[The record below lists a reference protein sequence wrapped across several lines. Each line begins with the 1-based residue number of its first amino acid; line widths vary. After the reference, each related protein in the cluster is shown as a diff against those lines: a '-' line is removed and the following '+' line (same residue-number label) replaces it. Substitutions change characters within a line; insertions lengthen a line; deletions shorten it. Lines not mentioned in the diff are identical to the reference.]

1 MREKIKIPRGVY
13 ILSTSSVVGWD
24 EGQGPIGSDFDTIG
38 DKDDTFGKDTWEK
51 SESEMQRLA
60 LSGALAKCRMTDKE
74 LDLLFAGDL
83 LNQCVGSNY
92 GLIDFNVPYMGLYG
106 ACSTAAEGLMLSS
119 LACGAYVKYAAAV
132 SSSHN
137 ASAERQFRFPLEYGG
152 QRTPT
157 SQWTVTGSGAFVLT
171 SDVKKLAEDGEG
183 DKFTV
188 KVSDVMPGIAIDA
201 GISDVN
207 NMGAAM
213 APAAVDTICTY
224 LDSTSEAPDM
234 IVTGDLGYEG
244 SMILRDLARTKG
256 HDIEGIHAD
265 CGLIIYDREKQDKHA
280 GGSGCGCSAVVVS
293 ANILKAMRRGVL
305 KNVLF
310 VGTGALMS
318 PMSLQQGQ
326 SIPGIGHLV
335 HFEAVP
341 TDTLK

>member
-1 MREKIKIPRGVY
+1 MRSKLKIPRDVY
-13 ILSTSSVVGWD
+13 ILSTSAVVGWD
-24 EGQGPIGSDFDTIG
+24 EGNGPIGADFDTVG
-38 DKDDTFGKDTWEK
+38 GKDDTFGMDTWEK

-60 LSGALAKCRMTDKE
+60 LSGAMSKCCMADE
-74 LDLLFAGDL
+74 DIDVLFAGDL

-106 ACSTAAEGLMLSS
+106 ACSTAAEGLILAAA
-119 LACGAYVKYAAAV
+119 ACGAYVDNAAVV

-157 SQWTVTGSGAFVLT
+157 SQWTVTGAGAYILT
-171 SDVKKLAEDGEG
+171 SDKARLSDSEKSDY
-183 DKFTV
+183 TV
-188 KVSDVMPGIAIDA
+188 KVTDVMPGISVDA
-201 GISDVN
+201 GITDVN

-213 APAAVDTICTY
+213 APAAADTVCTY
-224 LDSTSEAPDM
+224 LDSMVGVPDM

-244 SMILRDLARTKG
+244 SIILRDLVRTKG
-256 HDIEGIHAD
+256 HDIESIHTD

-280 GGSGCGCSAVVVS
+280 GGSGCGCSASVIA
-293 ANILKAMRRGVL
+293 ANILKAMRRGAL

-310 VGTGALMS
+310 IGTGALMS

-335 HFEAVP
+335 HFESVP
-341 TDTLK
+341 TETLI